1 MWQNKK
7 RISVVEKNS
16 FITFNQVKD
25 TRLKVY
31 TKVQTTG
38 YTHHQGGQIGLYQ
51 KTSQRALFS
60 QTNQVYLHQ
69 NEGRS
74 KKSSW
79 SEAHHI
85 THVSSFY
92 QLCETAKVKSFLS
105 PKTHSCLH
113 HLVIGLPQFSVF
125 GWRTL
130 RSPSLA
136 VCPKYCCT
144 FFNKFL
150 GCLSSK

>member
-7 RISVVEKNS
+7 RISVVEENS

-51 KTSQRALFS
+51 KTSRRALFS

-105 PKTHSCLH
+105 PKNAFMPSSPRDWITAVLRFWVENTQISITCSLSKILLH
-113 HLVIGLPQFSVF
+113 IF
-125 GWRTL
+125 
-130 RSPSLA
+130 
-136 VCPKYCCT
+136 
-144 FFNKFL
+144 
-150 GCLSSK
+150 